1 MSFVANRSMN
11 PWFRLLTG
19 AAGAA
24 AFLVAGA
31 VWAGDDA
38 SGSCPHAKAGA
49 KKKTAASCPAK
60 AKTEKAEAEKPA
72 AEKPAATAP
81 AETSGQAGLKAF
93 IDPATGQLREPTPE
107 EAAAASRTS
116 RFARAAVTSEP
127 KAVVH
132 PNGTMS
138 VELGEEYMND
148 VIVRKNP
155 DGTLSTTC
163 VPRSQREKALE
174 QSATPAKAELEKE

>member
-38 SGSCPHAKAGA
+38 SGCCPHAKAGA
-49 KKKTAASCPAK
+49 KKTAASCPAK
-60 AKTEKAEAEKPA
+60 AKTEKADAEKPA